1 MAALLELDRLTS
13 PGVVTGCVDV
23 VGGVE
28 LESME
33 NSSGLPSLRNA
44 SILSAVRHAPPCTIA
59 AGGHI

>member
-28 LESME
+28 LESVE
-33 NSSGLPSLRNA
+33 LCSLRNA
-44 SILSAVRHAPPCTIA
+44 SILSAVPHAPQCTIA
-59 AGGHI
+59 AGGPI

>member
-28 LESME
+28 LESVE
-33 NSSGLPSLRNA
+33 NSSSLSSLRNA